1 MTRCQKRGY
10 TTAMIDTSCLN
21 VPKIKQDVVAYW
33 MQDPR
38 MNGPVKVISA
48 ARAASLGVKLG
59 AVVPV
64 GGCVVSAKFVLGRP
78 LDKIEKILG
87 LTPGE
92 LRAGGA
98 LLRLTRFPTANEF
111 DLAGYTN
118 VPAYPGY
125 PVGSG
130 SNQWVVTAQIPAK
143 VERLAGPGGTL

>member
-1 MTRCQKRGY
+1 
-10 TTAMIDTSCLN
+10 MIDTAGLN
-21 VPKIKQDVVAYW
+21 LPKIKQEVEAYW
-33 MQDPR
+33 MLDSR

-48 ARAASLGVKLG
+48 KRAASLRLKVG
-59 AVVPV
+59 AVVIV

-78 LDKIEKILG
+78 LATIEQILG
-87 LTPGE
+87 LSPGE

-125 PVGSG
+125 PVGWG